1 MKMRGKIIRKRIAI
15 LGCVA
20 VVIIAAFVSYYF
32 LTQRNVGR
40 LISQGEHTNI
50 LFLGLD
56 NAGDSN
62 RSDTMM
68 VVSLALG
75 EDIAL
80 ISLPRDLRVKFD
92 DGEFHKLN
100 ASYAIGGPDLACET
114 VSSLLG
120 VSVPFYLTLDYV
132 GFEQLID
139 HFGGVDII
147 VEEPMKYDDYRADPP
162 LHIDIQAGAQRLDGK
177 TALDY
182 IRYRGGSS
190 GDIGRITRQ
199 QKLIGA
205 ILGKGLQNQSIGS
218 IRDIVRAIY
227 PYLRTNL
234 SLIDLYDLA
243 KLLQGLDSTRLQ
255 MATVPGVPVLIDEIS
270 YLEPQVIE
278 MEQLVARLIKGI
290 NILTPDQISVAVFNG
305 SGQPLVASNTATYLH
320 ERAFRISKVANAET
334 FNYDQTYIVAL
345 TGKEAAQILERAL
358 SEASIIVFPNEFE
371 PHYSA
376 LKPLVPAGTDLILVT
391 GAGFKVDNG

>member
-1 MKMRGKIIRKRIAI
+1 
-15 LGCVA
+15 
-20 VVIIAAFVSYYF
+20 
-32 LTQRNVGR
+32 
-40 LISQGEHTNI
+40 
-50 LFLGLD
+50 
-56 NAGDSN
+56 
-62 RSDTMM
+62 MM

-80 ISLPRDLRVKFD
+80 LSLPRDLRVKFD
-92 DGEFHKLN
+92 NGEFHKLN

-255 MATVPGVPVLIDEIS
+255 MATVPGVPVSIDEIS

-358 SEASIIVFPNEFE
+358 SEASIIVFPDEFE

-376 LKPLVPAGTDLILVT
+376 LEPLVPAGTDLILVT

>member
-1 MKMRGKIIRKRIAI
+1 MRGKIIRKRIAV

-20 VVIIAAFVSYYF
+20 VVIVAAFVSYYF

-40 LISQGEHTNI
+40 LISQGKHTNI

-68 VVSLALG
+68 LVSLAPG

-80 ISLPRDLRVKFD
+80 LSLPRDLRVKFD
-92 DGEFHKLN
+92 NGEFHKLN
-100 ASYAIGGPDLACET
+100 ASYAIGGADLACET

-120 VSVPFYLTLDYV
+120 VSVPFYLTLDYL

-182 IRYRGGSS
+182 IRYRGGNS
-190 GDIGRITRQ
+190 GDMGRITRQ

-205 ILGKGLQNQSIGS
+205 ILGKGLQHQSIGS

-290 NILTPDQISVAVFNG
+290 NILTPNQISVAVFNG
-305 SGQPLVASNTATYLH
+305 SGQPLAASNTATYLH

-334 FNYDQTYIVAL
+334 FDYDQTYIVAL

-358 SEASIIVFPNEFE
+358 SEASIIVFPDEFE

-376 LKPLVPAGTDLILVT
+376 LKSLVPAGTDLILVT
-391 GAGFKVDNG
+391 GVGFKVDNG

>member
-1 MKMRGKIIRKRIAI
+1 MKMRGRIIRRRIAV
-15 LGCVA
+15 LACVA
-20 VVIIAAFVSYYF
+20 VVIIAALVSYYF

-40 LISQGEHTNI
+40 LVSEGKHTNI

-56 NAGDSN
+56 NAGDRN

-68 VVSLALG
+68 LVSLAPG

-80 ISLPRDLRVKFD
+80 LSLPRDLRVKFNN
-92 DGEFHKLN
+92 GEFHKLN
-100 ASYAIGGPDLACET
+100 ASYAIGGSNLACET

-139 HFGGVDII
+139 HFGGVDIT
-147 VEEPMKYDDYRADPP
+147 VKKPMKYDDYRADPP
-162 LHIDIQAGAQRLDGK
+162 LHIDIQAGTQRLDGK

-182 IRYRGGSS
+182 IRYRGGDS
-190 GDIGRITRQ
+190 GDMGRIARQ

-205 ILGKGLQNQSIGS
+205 ILEKGLQNQNIGS
-218 IRDIVRAIY
+218 IKDIVRAIY
-227 PYLRTNL
+227 PYLHTNL

-243 KLLQGLDSTRLQ
+243 KLLHGLDRTHLQ
-255 MATVPGVPVLIDEIS
+255 MATVPGVPVSIDEIS

-278 MEQLVARLIKGI
+278 MEQLVVRLIKGI

-305 SGQPLVASNTATYLH
+305 NGQPLVASSTATYLH
-320 ERAFRISKVANAET
+320 ERAFRISRVANAET
-334 FNYDQTYIVAL
+334 FDYDQTYIVAL
-345 TGKEAAQILERAL
+345 TGKEAAQILDSTL
-358 SEASIIVFPNEFE
+358 PKASTIVFPEEFE
-371 PHYSA
+371 PHYSE
-376 LKPLVPAGTDLILVT
+376 LKPLVPAGTNLILVT